1 MKLEKT
7 RLKLS
12 ESQQGELIGF
22 VSRHGK
28 RRKLFGVREDS
39 PLGKKVCVLSE
50 HLKGQLK
57 PDKLY
62 EVEVKPM
69 RSSTGYVIVTAE
81 PILFSA
87 KIEVAIEPNAVYQ
100 ITLKFGNKTIYY
112 DPLNGQSSSSNSI
125 DGVLNVLEQRDDIA
139 DKKDT
144 LQKFVLEAGKL
155 LDRMVRDG
163 VILS

>member
-12 ESQQGELIGF
+12 ESQEGKLIGF

-28 RRKLFGVREDS
+28 KRKLFGVREDS

-62 EVEVKPM
+62 EVSVKPM
-69 RSSTGYVIVTAE
+69 RSGTGYVIVTAE
-81 PILFSA
+81 PILFPV
-87 KIEVAIEPNAVYQ
+87 KIEVAIEQNAIYKIALTQLSHFLKRPYVFQCFSIFGLFTVYY
-100 ITLKFGNKTIYY
+100 KVSF
-112 DPLNGQSSSSNSI
+112 
-125 DGVLNVLEQRDDIA
+125 
-139 DKKDT
+139 
-144 LQKFVLEAGKL
+144 F
-155 LDRMVRDG
+155 
-163 VILS
+163 